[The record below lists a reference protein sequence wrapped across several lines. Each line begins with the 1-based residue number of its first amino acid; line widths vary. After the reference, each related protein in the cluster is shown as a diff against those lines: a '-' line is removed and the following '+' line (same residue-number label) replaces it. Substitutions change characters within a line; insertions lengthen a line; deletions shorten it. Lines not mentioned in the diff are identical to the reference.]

1 MGAKSMTNASENQE
15 AALRP
20 DDFICFAMYS
30 SVHAFSRVY
39 KPLLRSLGLTYPQY
53 IVMVSL
59 WANDDQT
66 VGELCEELFLES
78 STITPLLKRLE
89 AIGSVSRTRDPAD
102 ERQVRIRL
110 TKSGAAMRTKALN
123 LPPCV
128 DAATGLPAEALRQL
142 KRSIL
147 AVRKN
152 LQESAA
158 AAEE

>member
-1 MGAKSMTNASENQE
+1 MGAKSMTNASENRE

-30 SVHAFSRVY
+30 AVHAFSRVY

-59 WANDDQT
+59 WESDDQT
-66 VGELCEELFLES
+66 VGELCDELFLES

-89 AIGSVSRTRDPAD
+89 AMGCVSRNRDPAD

-110 TKSGAAMRTKALN
+110 TKSGAAMRAKARN
-123 LPPCV
+123 MPSCV
-128 DAATGLPAEALRQL
+128 DGATGLSTEALRQL
-142 KRSIL
+142 KRNIQ
-147 AVRKN
+147 AVRKS
-152 LQESAA
+152 LQDTA